1 MDNLPSNDGAV
12 WTFDAD
18 NEKYLGGAVDP
29 PKQPRLSNIRSL
41 LPSTLAFDAL
51 PAPEMQ
57 KTRSLVTHVH
67 GTVDVRGC
75 MQCINDRPGVEEM
88 VAAHRQ
94 MKKELMDL
102 EAMMRFSYDLEGTL
116 TDEERAADAKL

>member
-1 MDNLPSNDGAV
+1 
-12 WTFDAD
+12 
-18 NEKYLGGAVDP
+18 
-29 PKQPRLSNIRSL
+29 
-41 LPSTLAFDAL
+41 
-51 PAPEMQ
+51 
-57 KTRSLVTHVH
+57 
-67 GTVDVRGC
+67 